1 MFATSQSVARIT
13 AGSLRKGIAQPATDC
28 VSLAIGEPSF
38 DTPPSIVEAQL
49 QALADGVTH
58 YAPQT
63 GLPELRNAIAAE
75 VGTVNGWG
83 ITEENVLVTHGGT
96 AGLSS
101 TINAIVSPGDR
112 VLVEDPTYSLYADS
126 IAMAGGVVSPFV
138 RGNLG
143 EIDFSSMAELAHGA
157 RAIILCQPAN
167 PTGRILSA
175 SEWDSISRIAAEND
189 LAVISDEAY
198 EGLVYGEAEFISALD
213 RPELRDRLIVSK
225 TFSKKY
231 AMTGW
236 RLGYLV
242 GDPALVA
249 AAGVIHRTFN
259 GAVNSANQCAGV
271 AALSSAQCEAEAM
284 RLEFDKRRSVMAEE
298 LSSFRSIVYA
308 VPDGAF
314 YFWVEFAPERGTSLE
329 VAARAKDA
337 GVLVR
342 PGQEFG
348 DSGLHALRLS
358 FAAAPDAIIL
368 GMERLKL
375 ILDA

>member
-1 MFATSQSVARIT
+1 MLAISQSVARIT
-13 AGSLRKGIAQPATDC
+13 AGSLRSGMAQPAPGC

-38 DTPPSIVEAQL
+38 DTPEVIVEAQRR
-49 QALADGVTH
+49 ALAEGATH

-63 GLPELRNAIAAE
+63 GLPELRNAIASE
-75 VGTVNGWG
+75 VRVVNGWD
-83 ITEENVLVTHGGT
+83 IAEENVLVTHGGT

-112 VLVEDPTYSLYADS
+112 VLVEDPTYSLYADA
-126 IAMAGGVVSPFV
+126 IAMAGGHASPFV
-138 RGNLG
+138 RDEAG
-143 EIDFSSMAELAHGA
+143 EIDFDSLSKLASGA

-175 SEWDSISRIAAEND
+175 AEWDRLSDLAVEND
-189 LAVISDEAY
+189 LVVISDEAY
-198 EGLVYGEAEFISALD
+198 EGLVYSEALFVSALD
-213 RPELRDRLIVSK
+213 RPELRDRMIVSK

-242 GDPALVA
+242 GAPSLIAS
-249 AAGVIHRTFN
+249 AGVIHRTFN
-259 GAVNSANQCAGV
+259 GAVNSANQWAGV
-271 AALSSAQCEAEAM
+271 AALCSAQGEAEAM
-284 RLEFDKRRSVMAEE
+284 RLEFEKRRTVMAEA
-298 LSSFRSIVYA
+298 LSSLRSVAYA

-329 VAARAKDA
+329 VAARSKGAD
-337 GVLVR
+337 VLVR

-348 DSGLHALRLS
+348 ASGLHALRLS